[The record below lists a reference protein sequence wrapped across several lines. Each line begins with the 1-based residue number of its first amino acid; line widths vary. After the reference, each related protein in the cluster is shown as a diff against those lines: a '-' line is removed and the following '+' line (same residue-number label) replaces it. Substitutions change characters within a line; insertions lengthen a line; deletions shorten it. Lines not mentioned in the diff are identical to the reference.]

1 MAIRRVS
8 AGLGLLALVLMIA
21 LPLAALGE
29 GTGGSYVEMKLKVK
43 APTGD
48 ILVESPVSGD
58 TVKVQVLVHN
68 TGDSSRVVS
77 VTLADLKD
85 ASLNA
90 SWTNVRVDANG
101 VWDKT
106 YEWKPSDGDH
116 ELLVNVTGEITD
128 TASRSFE
135 VRAPPEESK
144 WVYLVPIAGLIG
156 LAFAAWATFWVLKQ
170 DTGTPE
176 MRKISDAIKEGA
188 EAFLRTQ
195 YKSIWIIASI
205 VAALFFVLIFVF
217 TGNLREGWMTALA
230 FVMGAACSSIA
241 GYIGMWVSIRSNIR
255 TASAARSSLDRAIK
269 VALRGG
275 AVSGFAVVAMSLL
288 GVAAIYYGYGI
299 IGGDPRSTP
308 LLIVGFGF
316 GASFVALFAQLGGGI
331 YTKAADV
338 GADLV
343 GKVEKDIPE
352 DDPRNA
358 AVIADLV
365 GDNVGDCAGR
375 GADLFESTA
384 AENIGAMVLGIAL
397 YPVLGINGIMF
408 PLVARSFGLLA
419 TIVGVMVVSTREDG
433 DPMAALNRGYMV
445 TSVLAIIGFGVATQ
459 QMLRE
464 TWYWYFAAGLI
475 GILTSWA
482 FVYITQYYTES
493 KYRPVQEIAKSSET
507 GPATTIISGIAVG
520 MECTAIP
527 VVVVSVALFGAFKLG
542 ELGAAGLGVSTLAG
556 GFYGT
561 AIATMG
567 MLSVCAYIL
576 AMDTFGP
583 IADNAGGITE
593 MSRQPEEIRLKVDR
607 LDAVGNTTKALTKG
621 YAVGS
626 AALAAF
632 LLFSAYLEASH
643 LTHISLD
650 KVDVFIGAMLG
661 AMLVFLFSAFAIK
674 AVGKAAYSVIV
685 EVRRQFKEHPGIM
698 TFEEKPDYG
707 RAVSIVTQSAL
718 REMIVPGL
726 LAVIV
731 PILVGF
737 LLRAEALGGT
747 LMVGTIT
754 GFLVALLLN
763 NGGGAWDN
771 AKKFVEEFGK
781 IRAKQLRENPQL
793 LAGLKARS
801 PEIFEDLMKNARESP
816 DDMII
821 YGKTSDMHKAAV
833 VGDTV
838 GDPFKDTAGPSLHV
852 LIKLLSTITL
862 VLAPLFVAGV

>member
-1 MAIRRVS
+1 MAGRRFS
-8 AGLGLLALVLMIA
+8 AALGLLALVLLIA
-21 LPLAALGE
+21 LPIASLGE
-29 GTGGSYVEMKLKVK
+29 SAGSSYVEVKLKVE

-48 ILVESPVSGD
+48 ILVETPVSGD
-58 TVKVQVLVHN
+58 TVKIEIIVHN
-68 TGDSSRVVS
+68 VKDSSAI
-77 VTLADLKD
+77 VTVNLTDLND
-85 ASLNA
+85 PSREFPGE
-90 SWTNVRVDANG
+90 TRTVDANG
-101 VWDKT
+101 AWTKT
-106 YEWKPSDGDH
+106 YGWKPSDGTH
-116 ELLVNVTGEITD
+116 ELVINVTGEITD
-128 TASRSFE
+128 TVTRTIE
-135 VRAPPEESK
+135 VNAAPPET
-144 WVYLVPIAGLIG
+144 WLIILVPIAGVIG
-156 LAFAAWATFWVLKQ
+156 LAFAGFMTWWVLRQ

-195 YKSIWIIASI
+195 YKWIWLIASI
-205 VAALFFVLIFVF
+205 VAVLFFGLIFVF
-217 TGNLREGWMTALA
+217 TGKLQEGWMTALA
-230 FVMGAACSSIA
+230 FVLGAACSSIA
-241 GYIGMWVSIRSNIR
+241 GYIGMMVSIRANIR
-255 TASAARSSLDRAIK
+255 TASAARTSLDRAIK

-275 AVSGFAVVAMSLL
+275 AVSGFSVVAMSLL
-288 GVAAIYYGYGI
+288 GVAGIYYGYDI
-299 IGGDPRSTP
+299 IGGDPRATP

-384 AENIGAMVLGIAL
+384 AENIGAMILGIAL

-408 PLVARSFGLLA
+408 PLVARSFGLIA
-419 TIVGVMVVSTREDG
+419 TIFGVMIVSTREDG
-433 DPMAALNRGYMV
+433 DPMAALNRGYIL
-445 TSVLAIIGFGVATQ
+445 TSILAIGGFAIATQ
-459 QMLRE
+459 QMLGNAW
-464 TWYWYFAAGLI
+464 TWYFWAGLI

-507 GPATTIISGIAVG
+507 GPATTIISGFAVG

-527 VVVVSVALFGAFKLG
+527 VVVVSVALFAAFKLG
-542 ELGAAGLGVSTLAG
+542 ELGAGDLGVGTLAG

-583 IADNAGGITE
+583 IADNAGGISE
-593 MSRQPEEIRLKVDR
+593 MSQQPEEIRLKVDR

-632 LLFSAYLEASH
+632 LLFSAYLEAAH
-643 LTHISLD
+643 LTHIALD

-661 AMLVFLFSAFAIK
+661 AMLVFLFSAFAIR

-698 TFEEKPDYG
+698 TYEEKPDYG
-707 RAVSIVTQSAL
+707 RAVSIVTESAL
-718 REMIVPGL
+718 KNMIVPGV
-726 LAVIV
+726 LAVAV
-731 PILVGF
+731 PIAVGF

-754 GFLVALLLN
+754 GFLLALVLN

-771 AKKFVEEFGK
+771 AKKFIEEFGK
-781 IRAKQLRENPQL
+781 IRAKQLRENPGL

-801 PEIFEDLMKNARESP
+801 PEIFEDVMKKARESP
-816 DDMII
+816 DDMIV

-862 VLAPLFVAGV
+862 VLAPLFVVL